1 MSDERSELDSLE
13 ELVDIAAEEISQ
25 AVMNRENLKPGSK
38 FMGVFGDRPRSK
50 KATMT
55 MLSTKTG
62 MYAKIPIICK
72 ADSCLYAETC
82 PLLAYDWALVHTL
95 F

>member
-1 MSDERSELDSLE
+1 MSVERSELDSLE

-50 KATMT
+50 K
-55 MLSTKTG
+55 SYNDDVVNKDRHV
-62 MYAKIPIICK
+62 CK
-72 ADSCLYAETC
+72 NPNYLQS
-82 PLLAYDWALVHTL
+82 
-95 F
+95 

>member
-1 MSDERSELDSLE
+1 LREFEAGIKIYGGYSEIGLE
-13 ELVDIAAEEISQ
+13 A
-25 AVMNRENLKPGSK
+25 
-38 FMGVFGDRPRSK
+38 K
-50 KATMT
+50 KTAMT
-55 MLSTKTG
+55 MLSTKRG

-72 ADSCLYAETC
+72 ADSCPYAETC

>member
-25 AVMNRENLKPGSK
+25 AVMNQENLKPGSK

-50 KATMT
+50 K
-55 MLSTKTG
+55 SYNDDVVNKDRHV
-62 MYAKIPIICK
+62 CK
-72 ADSCLYAETC
+72 NPNYLQS
-82 PLLAYDWALVHTL
+82 
-95 F
+95 

>member
-38 FMGVFGDRPRSK
+38 FMGGIRRSASKQK
-50 KATMT
+50 K
-55 MLSTKTG
+55 LQ
-62 MYAKIPIICK
+62 
-72 ADSCLYAETC
+72 
-82 PLLAYDWALVHTL
+82 
-95 F
+95 

>member
-13 ELVDIAAEEISQ
+13 EVVDIAAEEKSQ

-50 KATMT
+50 K
-55 MLSTKTG
+55 SYNDDVVNKDRHV
-62 MYAKIPIICK
+62 CK
-72 ADSCLYAETC
+72 NPNYLQS
-82 PLLAYDWALVHTL
+82 
-95 F
+95 